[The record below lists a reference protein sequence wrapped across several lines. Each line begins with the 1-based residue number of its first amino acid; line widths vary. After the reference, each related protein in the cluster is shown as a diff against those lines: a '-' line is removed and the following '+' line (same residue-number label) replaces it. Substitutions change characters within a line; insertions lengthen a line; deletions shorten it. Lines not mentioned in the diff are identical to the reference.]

1 MDGLPPGDPL
11 PAWDED
17 EDEDVP
23 APVVSFEEPPPPPPP
38 PPPPQQQLAAA
49 PADADEAALKRSVEL
64 ELDVP
69 PHMVCSGC
77 VRTLNAMSSELRSA
91 SLTRSNAAALHATE
105 LAQKLTSRIK
115 VIRALQERLKVT
127 HGAQV
132 WLLLVRCAGVL
143 ELIARDLRETTA
155 GVHRPG
161 AQAGKA
167 VALTKQ
173 AQALQQLQVR
183 LRPQQE
189 VASFGRDVVY

>member
-17 EDEDVP
+17 EDEGVP
-23 APVVSFEEPPPPPPP
+23 APMVSFEEPPPTS
-38 PPPPQQQLAAA
+38 PQQQLVVA
-49 PADADEAALKRSVEL
+49 PLDDDEVALKRSVEL
-64 ELDVP
+64 ELDVA

-77 VRTLNAMSSELRSA
+77 VRTLHALSNELRSA
-91 SLTRSNAAALHATE
+91 SLTRSNAAALRAAE

-115 VIRALQERLKVT
+115 VIRALQDRVKVT

-173 AQALQQLQVR
+173 AQAHHKDPSDSRAQQCKKAW
-183 LRPQQE
+183 P
-189 VASFGRDVVY
+189 